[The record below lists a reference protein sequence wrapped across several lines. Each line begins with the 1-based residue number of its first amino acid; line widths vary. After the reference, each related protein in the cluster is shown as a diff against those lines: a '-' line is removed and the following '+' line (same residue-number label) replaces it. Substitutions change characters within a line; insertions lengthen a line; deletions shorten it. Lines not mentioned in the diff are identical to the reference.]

1 MDKRSLAWGAALMAL
16 AVALGA
22 FGAHGLKAKVDAD
35 ALAQW
40 NTGVQ
45 YHFLHALG
53 LLLLANLGAQL
64 PPKAIS
70 RIRMFFLSGIL
81 FFCLSLYLLSTRA
94 ILGTQFLTPI
104 LGPIT
109 PLGGLFFIVGWMILL
124 ITTLLNK
131 DQG

>member
-1 MDKRSLAWGAALMAL
+1 MAL

-22 FGAHGLKAKVDAD
+22 FGAHGLKAQVDAD

-45 YHFLHALG
+45 YHFLHAIG

-64 PPKAIS
+64 PAKALS
-70 RIRMFFLSGIL
+70 RIRLLFLLGIL
-81 FFCLSLYLLSTRA
+81 CFSVSLYLLSTRA
-94 ILGTQFLTPI
+94 ILDTWSLTPV

-109 PLGGLFFIVGWMILL
+109 PIGGLFFMAGWVGLL

-131 DQG
+131 EQR

>member
-22 FGAHGLKAKVDAD
+22 FGAHGLKARVDAD

-45 YHFLHALG
+45 YHFMHALG
-53 LLLLANLGAQL
+53 LLLLANLGTHL
-64 PPKAIS
+64 PPKALA
-70 RIRMFFLSGIL
+70 RVRLLFLLGIL
-81 FFCLSLYLLSTRA
+81 CFSVSLYLLSTRGMLNTHA
-94 ILGTQFLTPI
+94 LTPI

-109 PLGGLFFIVGWMILL
+109 PLGGLLFMAGWIGLL
-124 ITTLLNK
+124 ITTLLKK
-131 DQG
+131 DQR